1 MNIKLYFLAELKQ
14 IPFYPDFSNWRITLN
29 REFPIHI
36 IVSNGLFCTNFT
48 YRGLYNPNPW
58 SDKKLQGSSKP
69 TAPSRGRPR
78 SAPARTGAP
87 LHRAHRW
94 NLQNNMNLFCLNGIF
109 WKFWNFLIT
118 LCFCSC
124 GSLKSRQ
131 GVGSGFWD
139 ILSDKSA
146 PITILSQREVKT
158 GSGVPKPGELTLTL
172 TSVSAPLSLLH
183 LQSGTSRS
191 ASAFPHYHQNTETCK
206 VLWELSFTVLARST
220 FTLLLLEDASLC

>member
-1 MNIKLYFLAELKQ
+1 MGESEEEDAESEREEEEMGNRLQDNSVFGKIDLFLDQ
-14 IPFYPDFSNWRITLN
+14 NVNLN
-29 REFPIHI
+29 KSKGSGRSRSE
-36 IVSNGLFCTNFT
+36 GWTNFSDCESESPK
-48 YRGLYNPNPW
+48 RHRERILEQGLARN
-58 SDKKLQGSSKP
+58 KAFLGSGKP

-87 LHRAHRW
+87 LHRAH
-94 NLQNNMNLFCLNGIF
+94 
-109 WKFWNFLIT
+109 
-118 LCFCSC
+118 SC

-146 PITILSQREVKT
+146 PITILSQREVKA

-183 LQSGTSRS
+183 LQSG
-191 ASAFPHYHQNTETCK
+191 
-206 VLWELSFTVLARST
+206 
-220 FTLLLLEDASLC
+220 

>member
-1 MNIKLYFLAELKQ
+1 MQTVHSHCINIY
-14 IPFYPDFSNWRITLN
+14 IW
-29 REFPIHI
+29 
-36 IVSNGLFCTNFT
+36 
-48 YRGLYNPNPW
+48 LYNLNAW
-58 SDKKLQGSSKP
+58 SDMNLQGSSKP

-94 NLQNNMNLFCLNGIF
+94 NLPNNIYEGPWHRHSDPAWVTKDIAAVLIF
-109 WKFWNFLIT
+109 PHRSFS
-118 LCFCSC
+118 SC

-191 ASAFPHYHQNTETCK
+191 IS
-206 VLWELSFTVLARST
+206 
-220 FTLLLLEDASLC
+220 